1 MSRGSQCESP
11 VAGGSALAALALALA
26 AAIGAASCER
36 GTPPATDSPAASDT
50 ATAAPSAPGDD
61 YLAEP
66 GEIIEARRLLMT
78 EAERLMKPIDGYT
91 IGEPADP
98 AQLRSLATTLEPLL
112 LALPHLFP
120 PSTNLF
126 DPAVLDPP
134 TIALPTI
141 WQRFGTFRTLAE
153 NAEHAAAA
161 LREAQGT
168 EALQAASTRLRTA
181 CDVCHRTFTRPYT
194 PPRVTE
200 EDFNFDFESALPRP

>member
-1 MSRGSQCESP
+1 MHPR
-11 VAGGSALAALALALA
+11 VLAIFALA
-26 AAIGAASCER
+26 AALGATSCTR
-36 GTPPATDSPAASDT
+36 DATPSNDT
-50 ATAAPSAPGDD
+50 AVAPESAATAPADAGAE

-78 EAERLMKPIDGYT
+78 ESERLMKPIDGYT

-98 AQLRSLATTLEPLL
+98 AQLRSLATTLEPML

-126 DPAVLDPP
+126 DPAVIDPP
-134 TIALPTI
+134 TIALPAI

-153 NAEHAAAA
+153 NAERAAAA
-161 LREAQGT
+161 LREAEGT
-168 EALQAASTRLRTA
+168 EALQAASVRLRTA

-194 PPRVTE
+194 PPRVTD
-200 EDFNFDFESALPRP
+200 EDLNFDFESALPPP

>member
-1 MSRGSQCESP
+1 MG
-11 VAGGSALAALALALA
+11 LAV
-26 AAIGAASCER
+26 AIGVASCDR
-36 GTPPATDSPAASDT
+36 RAPPATDSPAAIDT
-50 ATAAPSAPGDD
+50 PAVAEAVSGDE

-66 GEIIEARRLLMT
+66 GEIIEARRLLMVET
-78 EAERLMKPIDGYT
+78 ERLMEPIDGYT
-91 IGEPADP
+91 LGEPAD
-98 AQLRSLATTLEPLL
+98 AALLRSLATTLEPML

-134 TIALPTI
+134 TIALPAI

-153 NAEHAAAA
+153 NAERAAAA
-161 LREAQGT
+161 LREADDT

-194 PPRVTE
+194 APRVTD
-200 EDFNFDFESALPRP
+200 EDLNFDFDSALPPP

>member
-1 MSRGSQCESP
+1 MRHRVP
-11 VAGGSALAALALALA
+11 AIVMLTAAV
-26 AAIGAASCER
+26 AASCAR
-36 GTPPATDSPAASDT
+36 DAPPPSETAAGPET
-50 ATAAPSAPGDD
+50 APSAPTDTGAG

-98 AQLRSLATTLEPLL
+98 AQLRSLATTLEPML

-126 DPAVLDPP
+126 DPAVIDPP
-134 TIALPTI
+134 TIALPAI

-153 NAEHAAAA
+153 NAERAAAA
-161 LREAQGT
+161 LREADGT

-194 PPRVTE
+194 PPRVTD
-200 EDFNFDFESALPRP
+200 EDLNFDFEAALPPP